1 MGCSLVNDEASIDS
15 VNLPVG
21 YEGFKGLPYGMARH
35 GLAQN
40 KWLLASGIAYGITG
54 RRGRW
59 GLSEYVWICSI
70 FGGVESKGLDSI
82 IYCFQQLLSFLV
94 T

>member
-70 FGGVESKGLDSI
+70 SGGRIERLRLDH
-82 IYCFQQLLSFLV
+82 LLFPTNLELLG